1 MNKKVQDLG
10 LKNTYFKNST
20 GLDEDGHYSSAY
32 DMAIIARELIKHD
45 EIFDYSKV
53 YEDYL
58 REDTANKFWLV
69 NTNKLVRFY
78 QGADGL
84 KTGHTDNAKYCIA
97 ATEKRNGMRLIAIV
111 LGEEESKVRNI
122 ETMALLDYG
131 FNTKKVDIIKKK
143 DSVIT
148 KVKVS
153 KGTKEILNLTTSK
166 DLAILKNKNDNT
178 NKYTLDT
185 KINKITLPIKKDQ
198 ILGKVYVK
206 DKNKILVSKDLIA
219 KDNINSLSF
228 MRMFLGSIKDI
239 IVGSI

>member
-1 MNKKVQDLG
+1 
-10 LKNTYFKNST
+10 
-20 GLDEDGHYSSAY
+20 
-32 DMAIIARELIKHD
+32 
-45 EIFDYSKV
+45 
-53 YEDYL
+53 
-58 REDTANKFWLV
+58 
-69 NTNKLVRFY
+69 
-78 QGADGL
+78 
-84 KTGHTDNAKYCIA
+84 
-97 ATEKRNGMRLIAIV
+97 MRLIAIV
-111 LGEEESKVRNI
+111 LGEEESKVRNS